1 MMYSDELTQLQ
12 QRWLREMRGRVRVS
26 YSDKSIDSYVRQFD
40 RFLRE
45 LAAIFPDRGITLFDV
60 TDIRNVGDA
69 LARVPHEQFST
80 RYQIYCAV
88 SVFFR
93 FLEQQK
99 VVERGLR
106 RDLHE
111 LRPKRKGKPK
121 QTFFKTQDEIET
133 FFRAVWTSPGNAYY
147 DKQLLEAVLRTLL
160 NTGMRRTELCSL
172 SLGDVAV
179 ERCVIEIRFGK
190 GGKPRKL
197 GINSSLQRALR
208 KYLEC
213 RPQTKCD
220 RFFVTFDGM
229 PIRPEGLSRRIMRV
243 ARRAGLD
250 VTTHSFRRTAA
261 TIMALNG
268 TSLPVIQ
275 GVLGH
280 TTETMA
286 NQYVKL
292 TEQNIVESMQ
302 GLAGIG
308 PRESVHEMHGREAVP
323 MGRQRPAPVRT
334 ITARVV
340 KKLS

>member
-1 MMYSDELTQLQ
+1 MYSDELTRLY
-12 QRWLREMRGRVRVS
+12 QRWIQEMRGRVRVN
-26 YSDKSIDSYVRQFD
+26 YADKSIDSYVRQFD
-40 RFLRE
+40 RFLRD
-45 LAAIFPDRGITLFDV
+45 LAACFPHRGITLQDV
-60 TDIRNVGDA
+60 IDVRNVGDA
-69 LARVPHEQFST
+69 LARVPHHQFST
-80 RYQIYCAV
+80 RHQVYCAV
-88 SVFFR
+88 SVFYR

-99 VVERGLR
+99 ILERGARDDLR
-106 RDLHE
+106 D

-121 QTFFKTQDEIET
+121 QTFFKTQEEIET
-133 FFRAVWTSPGNAYY
+133 FFRAVWTSPGNTQY

-172 SLGDVAV
+172 SLSDVAV
-179 ERCVIEIRFGK
+179 NLGVIEIRFGK

-197 GINSSLQRALR
+197 GINPSLRQALK

-220 RFFVTFDGM
+220 RFFVTADGM

-261 TIMALNG
+261 TVMALNG

-292 TEQNIVESMQ
+292 TEHNIVESMQ
-302 GLAGIG
+302 AFTGIG
-308 PRESVHEMHGREAVP
+308 PRESPREVQGREVVV
-323 MGRQRPAPVRT
+323 MGRQRTTPART

>member
-1 MMYSDELTQLQ
+1 MT
-12 QRWLREMRGRVRVS
+12 
-26 YSDKSIDSYVRQFD
+26 
-40 RFLRE
+40 
-45 LAAIFPDRGITLFDV
+45 DV
-60 TDIRNVGDA
+60 RNVGDA
-69 LARVPHEQFST
+69 LARIPHQQFST
-80 RYQIYCAV
+80 RYQVYSAV
-88 SVFFR
+88 SVFYR

-106 RDLHE
+106 QDLYD

-133 FFRAVWTSPGNAYY
+133 FFHAVWTSPGNTQY

-172 SLGDVAV
+172 SLSDVEV
-179 ERCVIEIRFGK
+179 DRGVIEVRFGK

-197 GINSSLQRALR
+197 GINPSLQHALR
-208 KYLEC
+208 KYLKC
-213 RPQTKCD
+213 RPKTKCD
-220 RFFVTFDGM
+220 RFFVTADGG

-261 TIMALNG
+261 TVMALNG

-280 TTETMA
+280 STETMA

-292 TEQNIVESMQ
+292 TEHNIVESMQ
-302 GLAGIG
+302 ALPGFG
-308 PRESVHEMHGREAVP
+308 PRPSFLAIGGECTTRSTQHRIGASGTV
-323 MGRQRPAPVRT
+323 
-334 ITARVV
+334 IARVV
-340 KKLS
+340 PKSTRKQ